1 MSRLNRR
8 SFLQLATAAAVTTSL
23 RAQTPAKASF
33 TIGNEP
39 LATMPLDFTG
49 LSYESPQLCNPAF
62 FSPANTGLIQL
73 FRELGPTGGVL
84 RLGGNLSAFTAW
96 HDEPNS
102 PITATEQT
110 FLDKGKHYWEWDL
123 TDPTV
128 RHGNHEAVFTPAS
141 IETLAGFLQA
151 TGWRL
156 LYGLNFATG
165 TPEQAAAEAAFVQR
179 LCGKN
184 LIGFQLGNEIDFWGG
199 GFRPKPWEFDQYYS
213 EWRKWVAIIRA
224 TVPNA
229 PMAGPDTAIRLDWM
243 EQLAEQERNNIVL
256 LTKHHY
262 AMGPAGDPRMDAH
275 HLFGPDPDA
284 AKEIAAAQ
292 RAKTFAGVGF
302 RTAECNSCFHGGQ
315 PGVSNAY
322 ASALWGADYML
333 TLAQGGHAGVNLHGG
348 GDGIYSPI
356 TGDADRGFIRQPLYF
371 GMKFAQ
377 TFAGATLLEGTLT
390 SSANLTAYAAKHNE
404 QLLIALINKDSSPV
418 TVECSA
424 PHLNKANLVES
435 NKLSA
440 PALDS
445 KTDVT
450 FAPVNLVNAVRH
462 TRKSVVYDVQPYTAI
477 LLRFNTTATS

>member
-1 MSRLNRR
+1 MSLNRR

-23 RAQTPAKASF
+23 RAQTPAKATL
-33 TIGNEP
+33 TIGDKP

-62 FSPANTGLIQL
+62 FSPANTDLVQL

-84 RLGGNLSAFTAW
+84 RLGGNLCAFTAW
-96 HDEPNS
+96 HDDPDS
-102 PITATEQT
+102 PITPAEQA

-123 TDPTV
+123 TDPTI
-128 RHGNHEAVFTPAS
+128 RHGNHEAVFTPES
-141 IETLAGFLQA
+141 IETLAGFLNA

-165 TPEQAAAEAAFVQR
+165 TPEQAAAEAACVQR

-184 LIGFQLGNEIDFWGG
+184 LLGFQLGNEIDFWGG
-199 GFRPKPWEFDQYYS
+199 GFRPKPWEFDQYYA
-213 EWRKWVAIIRA
+213 EWRKWVAIIRER
-224 TVPNA
+224 TPDA
-229 PMAGPDTAIRLDWM
+229 PIAGPDTAVRLDWM
-243 EQLAEQERNNIVL
+243 EQLAEHERNHIVL

-262 AMGPAGDPRMDAH
+262 AMGPAGDPKMDAH
-275 HLFGPDPDA
+275 RLFGPDPDVT
-284 AKEIAAAQ
+284 KEIAAAQ
-292 RAKTFAGVGF
+292 RAKAFAGIGF
-302 RTAECNSCFHGGQ
+302 RTAECNSCYHGGQ

-348 GDGIYSPI
+348 GDGVYSPI
-356 TGDADRGFIRQPLYF
+356 TGDSDRGFVQQPVFF

-377 TFAGATLLEGTLT
+377 TFAGATLLESTLHC
-390 SSANLTAYAAKHNE
+390 SANLAAYAAKRDG
-404 QLLIALINKDSSPV
+404 QILLAIINKDATPV

-424 PHLNKANLVES
+424 PHLAYAKLIES
-435 NKLSA
+435 SKLSA

-450 FAPVNLVNAVRH
+450 FAPADLGNALRL
-462 TRKSVVYDVQPYTAI
+462 TRKNIQCDIKPYTAV
-477 LLRFNTTATS
+477 LLRFSTTAAS